1 MIVKDEE
8 VALPRCLDSVAGL
21 AGEIIVVDTGSTDA
35 TPAVARR
42 YGATVLHH
50 AFDPVDFAAA
60 RNAGLDRATGTH
72 VLVLDADETVE
83 AGSRP
88 VLQALIGA
96 DEAAGYVLT
105 RRNRPAEP
113 GAKSWLDHAVR
124 LFRNDPAFRYAGAV
138 HETIDA
144 AILATGGRLQRTG
157 AVLDHHL
164 PAADRVRQKGLRYL
178 ELLEAEASDDPD
190 RLTFVAAEL
199 HRLERYAEATR
210 IAERIAEL
218 APDDF
223 TAQFHAGLYHHFYAG
238 DPELA
243 ARAVAAALRLRP
255 SDPEALALRNEI
267 ASAAER
273 LQTPQTHAGCADR
286 SG

>member
-8 VALPRCLDSVAGL
+8 VALPRCLDSMAAL
-21 AGEIIVVDTGSTDA
+21 ADEIIVVDTGSGDA
-35 TPAVARR
+35 TPAAAER
-42 YGATVLHH
+42 YGALVLHH
-50 AFDPVDFAAA
+50 DFDPVDFAAA

-72 VLVLDADETVE
+72 VLVLDADETLD

-105 RRNRPAEP
+105 RRNLPAEP

-124 LFRNDPAFRYAGAV
+124 LFRNNPAFRYAGAV

-144 AILATGGRLQRTG
+144 SILANGGRLQRTG
-157 AVLDHHL
+157 VLLDHHL
-164 PAADRVRQKGLRYL
+164 PTADRVRQKSLSYLR
-178 ELLEAEASDDPD
+178 LLEAEASDDPD
-190 RLTFVAAEL
+190 RLTFLAAEL
-199 HRLERYAEATR
+199 HRLERYADATR
-210 IAERIAEL
+210 IAERVAEL

-223 TAQFHAGLYHHFYAG
+223 TAQFHAALYHHFYAD
-238 DPELA
+238 DPDRA
-243 ARAVAAALRLRP
+243 ARDVAAALRLRP
-255 SDPEALALRNEI
+255 SDPEASALRNEI
-267 ASAAER
+267 AAAAER
-273 LQTPQTHAGCADR
+273 LQTPQTHASHADR